1 MQDKNTFASAA
12 AKVVKHYGT
21 HLAVA
26 KVLGYS
32 DLRNVSAW
40 VNGLRPFPPEHCVTI
55 ERDTN
60 GLIAR
65 RELRPDD
72 WARYWPELA
81 TKTFTRSNG
90 EVVTDQRKG

>member
-1 MQDKNTFASAA
+1 MVRLSGMSNKTTFVDAA
-12 AKVVKHYGT
+12 GKVVEHYKT

-55 ERDTN
+55 ERESEGVITR
-60 GLIAR
+60 L
-65 RELRPDD
+65 ELRPDD
-72 WARYWPELA
+72 WDKYWPELA
-81 TKTFTRSNG
+81 TPTG
-90 EVVTDQRKG
+90 A